1 MPWRGIDNEELALS
15 FNAFVDALKD
25 KCREGLSSAVFD
37 YIEGTVDSELSNW
50 LDDNGV
56 VGVDKRG
63 LKNDLSWAI
72 LDAVFLE
79 LTDKVDMSDLSR
91 HVLRFERDE
100 LDV

>member
-1 MPWRGIDNEELALS
+1 MPWRGIDNEEMAVS

-79 LTDKVDMSDLSR
+79 LTDKVDMGALSR
-91 HVLRFERDE
+91 HILKFEREDG
-100 LDV
+100 

>member
-79 LTDKVDMSDLSR
+79 LTDKVDMGALSR
-91 HVLRFERDE
+91 HILKFEREDG
-100 LDV
+100 

>member
-1 MPWRGIDNEELALS
+1 MPWNKTDNEELALS

-37 YIEGTVDSELSNW
+37 YIERMVDSELSNW
-50 LDDNGV
+50 LDDNSV

-79 LTDKVDMSDLSR
+79 LTDKVDMGELSR
-91 HVLRFERDE
+91 HILKFEREDG
-100 LDV
+100 

>member
-1 MPWRGIDNEELALS
+1 MPWNKTDNEELALS
-15 FNAFVDALKD
+15 FNAFTDALKD

-50 LDDNGV
+50 LEDNNVG
-56 VGVDKRG
+56 GVDKRG

-79 LTDKVDMSDLSR
+79 LTDKVDMGALSR
-91 HVLRFERDE
+91 HILKFEREDG
-100 LDV
+100 

>member
-50 LDDNGV
+50 LEDNNVG
-56 VGVDKRG
+56 GVDKRG

-79 LTDKVDMSDLSR
+79 LTDKVDMGALSR
-91 HVLRFERDE
+91 HILKFEREDG
-100 LDV
+100 